1 MSIRGLPPTVSEF
14 RRQYRTLEVSPHY
27 SGILHFLFTSVSSLA
42 VIGLS
47 IGRVHGVTPL
57 EWLVVPLTFLYA
69 NGVEYIGHK
78 GPMHHPMRFLKVLFN
93 RHALQHHRFFTHE
106 AMAYETPQDF
116 QMVLFPPMM
125 IVFFIGFHAAP
136 IGIAFY
142 YLVSSNVA
150 LLFTATAIGYF
161 LIYEW
166 LHLSYH
172 LREGSLV
179 GRLPFMKAL
188 RQLHTQHH
196 NPALMSS
203 YNFNITFP
211 ICDFL
216 FATRFRGRPV
226 PETGPPNTEDVQN
239 AKPPLSS

>member
-1 MSIRGLPPTVSEF
+1 MIVRGLPPTVSEF
-14 RRQYRTLEVSPHY
+14 RRQYRASEVLPHY
-27 SGILHFLFTSVSSLA
+27 SGILHFLFTSFTSLA
-42 VIGLS
+42 VIGS
-47 IGRVHGVTPL
+47 SVWRVHAVTPL

-78 GPMHHPMRFLKVLFN
+78 GPMHHPMSFLKILFN
-93 RHALQHHRFFTHE
+93 RHTLQHHRFFTHE
-106 AMAYETPQDF
+106 ATAYETTQDYR
-116 QMVLFPPMM
+116 MVLFPPVM

-136 IGIAFY
+136 IGIVLY

-150 LLFTATAIGYF
+150 LLFAATAIGYF
-161 LIYEW
+161 LTYEW

-172 LREGSLV
+172 LREDSLV

-188 RQLHTQHH
+188 RQIHTQHH

-216 FATRFRGRPV
+216 FGTRFRSHPV
-226 PETGPPNTEDVQN
+226 LEAGPPTPGSVRN
-239 AKPPLSS
+239 ANPPLSS